1 MHTHTRHDEMD
12 GFPTVE
18 DFKSDAQVNAVIKWR
33 DLPLGVYKIV
43 SKRSTTNKFGPG
55 MRLELRDASGE
66 AFFVWAPARLVESL
80 SEDDQIGFILNEGL
94 KQSMRD
100 PSKSYFAFSTVQ
112 SD

>member
-33 DLPLGVYKIV
+33 DLSLRVYKIV
-43 SKRSTTNKFGPG
+43 YQRSTTTKFGPG

-66 AFFVWAPARLVESL
+66 EFFVWAPTRLVKTL
-80 SEDDQIGFILNEGL
+80 SDDDQIDFVLNE
-94 KQSMRD
+94 
-100 PSKSYFAFSTVQ
+100 V
-112 SD
+112 